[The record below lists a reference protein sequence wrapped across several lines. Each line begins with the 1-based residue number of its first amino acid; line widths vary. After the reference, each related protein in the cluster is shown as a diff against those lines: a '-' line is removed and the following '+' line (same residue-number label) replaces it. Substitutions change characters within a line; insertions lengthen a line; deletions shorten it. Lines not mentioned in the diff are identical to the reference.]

1 MRTLRFVVAFSSLSP
16 VRLFHLSHG
25 AYMPD
30 PVVNNSL
37 VNASFGPYM
46 LRDLISAGGIAEVY
60 RAEHS
65 DDHKVVAVKVMRPE
79 KQADKY
85 HRQCFQEE
93 FAFLKEL
100 KYPGIPVGRRQG
112 DIKGRDSFAMDYFS
126 GYPVHQVASMDKA
139 WDRVKAF
146 YGLVEIVSYLHSQ
159 DVIHAD
165 LKLENVILRSTGS
178 VAVVD
183 FGNARRA
190 EAKGFFARLFGG
202 KNDRVFGTPT
212 YLAPELVKEKAPS
225 KESDVYALGV
235 CAFIMLSGE
244 PPFNA
249 SSRSGRIRAN
259 LEESAPLIRT
269 RCTELPLRAAQAID
283 RCLSKEPSERP
294 SDAGSLFGLIKELGD
309 AGGETTRIPR
319 KSAAPRA

>member
-1 MRTLRFVVAFSSLSP
+1 MRTLLFTVAFA
-16 VRLFHLSHG
+16 RLFHLSHG
-25 AYMPD
+25 AYMSN

-46 LRDLISAGGIAEVY
+46 LRELISAGGIAEVY

-85 HRQCFQEE
+85 HRKCFHDE

-100 KYPGIPVGRRQG
+100 KYPGIPGVRRQG

-139 WDRVKAF
+139 WDRVRAF

-159 DVIHAD
+159 NVIHAD

-178 VAVVD
+178 VALVD
-183 FGNARRA
+183 FGNARRV

-212 YLAPELVKEKAPS
+212 YLAPELVKGKAPS

-244 PPFNA
+244 PPFSA
-249 SSRSGRIRAN
+249 SSRTGRIKAN
-259 LEESAPLIRT
+259 LEEEPPLIRT
-269 RCTELPLRAAQAID
+269 RCTELPMRAAQAID
-283 RCLSKEPSERP
+283 HCLNKEPSERP
-294 SDAGSLFGLIKELGD
+294 SDAGSLFGLIKELGN
-309 AGGETTRIPR
+309 AAGETNRIPR
-319 KSAAPRA
+319 KFIAPGA